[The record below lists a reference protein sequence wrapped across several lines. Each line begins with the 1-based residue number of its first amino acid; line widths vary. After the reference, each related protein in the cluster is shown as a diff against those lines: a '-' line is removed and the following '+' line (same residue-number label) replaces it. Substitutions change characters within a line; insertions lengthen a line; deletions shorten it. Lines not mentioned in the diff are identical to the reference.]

1 VDAVAAATILAEV
14 GIDMAV
20 FGTAKRL
27 AAWAGVCP
35 GNRESAGKAAATRKG
50 NPHLKA
56 ALFTAAASAVRKKGS
71 YCKAK
76 YYRLKARQAR
86 ADGDRPQDPGR
97 GVPDA
102 VPERELPGFG
112 RGVPRPSG
120 RETRD
125 LAPGRAAQRA
135 GIQCRAQTQGGGLI
149 LPLAPSSKHQQEAR
163 SGIFGAAACTP
174 YRRGDEI
181 GEPPVWITAGWRIA
195 RHYDPRDKGSVYDVK
210 RGGRSENMACISHCT
225 V

>member
-1 VDAVAAATILAEV
+1 MAPYREQQRLMAIPGVDAVAAATILAEV
-14 GIDMAV
+14 GINMAV

-35 GNRESAGKAAATRKG
+35 GNRESAGKATATRKG

-56 ALFTAAASAVRKKGS
+56 ALFTAAMCKKGS
-71 YCKAK
+71 YYKAK

-102 VPERELPGFG
+102 QPERELPGFG

-125 LAPGRAAQRA
+125 LAPSRAAQCA
-135 GIQCRAQTQGGGLI
+135 GIQSRAQTQGGGLI
-149 LPLAPSSKHQQEAR
+149 LPLALSSKHQQEAR
-163 SGIFGAAACTP
+163 SGIFGAAYFLHYP
-174 YRRGDEI
+174 G
-181 GEPPVWITAGWRIA
+181 AGSRAAVERSKVRSRISTVT
-195 RHYDPRDKGSVYDVK
+195 GSDF
-210 RGGRSENMACISHCT
+210 
-225 V
+225 